1 VKSLPFWVS
10 AAGGV
15 LLAVSSVENLPA
27 TAAVGAVLFLA
38 GLVGFFVVATRRSRA
53 EGIGMLAS
61 LARGARDALRIAW
74 HLMP

>member
-1 VKSLPFWVS
+1 
-10 AAGGV
+10 
-15 LLAVSSVENLPA
+15 
-27 TAAVGAVLFLA
+27 VGAVLFLA